1 VLAHAT
7 VSNRDVPSRRSTETL
22 PAFLS
27 ACHEEKCHCL
37 LRGEAGSAAAFF
49 SRQKASGR
57 GHTSNDEGQ
66 IHYEI
71 HSRAEPLLAARVLVQ
86 RQQELFPPELGEGTA
101 VTAARA
107 EQRPQ

>member
-1 VLAHAT
+1 MT
-7 VSNRDVPSRRSTETL
+7 
-22 PAFLS
+22 
-27 ACHEEKCHCL
+27 
-37 LRGEAGSAAAFF
+37 RGKF
-49 SRQKASGR
+49 
-57 GHTSNDEGQ
+57 TD
-66 IHYEI
+66 EI

>member
-1 VLAHAT
+1 
-7 VSNRDVPSRRSTETL
+7 VPL
-22 PAFLS
+22 PA
-27 ACHEEKCHCL
+27 ER
-37 LRGEAGSAAAFF
+37 RGGVCSCFF
-49 SRQKASGR
+49 FVKASGR
-57 GHTSNDEGQ
+57 GNTSNDEGQ